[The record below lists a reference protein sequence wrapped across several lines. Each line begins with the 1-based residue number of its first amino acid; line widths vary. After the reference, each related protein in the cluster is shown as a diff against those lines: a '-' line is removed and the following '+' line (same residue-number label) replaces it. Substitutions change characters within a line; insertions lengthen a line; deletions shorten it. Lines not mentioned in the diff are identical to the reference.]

1 MSLLMYH
8 ISSFS
13 SQGNHFI
20 LQFTHNWFRSSP
32 SKVSFS
38 IFVIALLWRNLRE
51 KLFWWS
57 NYHLHNNHK
66 DVVYALQIGIRNK
79 AMNIW
84 QNFKAILMVLSILY
98 PRKHWFWLFSYYT
111 DNQIAMKVK
120 KITHFD
126 LGKEERRR
134 ENFFLNNDNCYLL

>member
-8 ISSFS
+8 ISSLS

-32 SKVSFS
+32 SKASFS

-51 KLFWWS
+51 K
-57 NYHLHNNHK
+57 NYFGEAIIHLHNKHK

-79 AMNIW
+79 ALSIW

-98 PRKHWFWLFSYYT
+98 PRKHWFWLFPYYT
-111 DNQIAMKVK
+111 DNQIAIKVK
-120 KITHFD
+120 KITNFD
-126 LGKEERRR
+126 LG
-134 ENFFLNNDNCYLL
+134 